1 MKKWRCVLGN
11 IFYVMGKS
19 SSGKDTIYNMLLND
33 KELGLK
39 NIVGYTTRPKREGE
53 ENGRE
58 YIFVDENELDELK
71 KQEKV
76 IESRVYNTIY
86 GKWYYFTVNDEQVNL
101 KQYNYILI
109 GTLESYEKV
118 RDFYGTDESGKRI
131 VVPIYINVEDGER
144 LLRAIEREKGQN
156 TPKYAEM
163 CRRFLADSEDFSEE
177 KIKKAEIGIIYENDI
192 LKNCYDKIRK
202 DIKKY
207 I

>member
-1 MKKWRCVLGN
+1 MGN